1 MIMTPKQISLVQAT
15 WESVLPIQQQ
25 AATIFYDKL
34 FAADPSLRSL
44 FKSDF
49 EEQKVKLMKM
59 IGIAVTSLDRLDE
72 IVPAVQDLGRRHQIY
87 GVKPKDYMTVGAAL
101 LGTLE
106 VGLGSAFTPDVKEA
120 WATAYGILARAMQ
133 EAAAEVAA

>member
-1 MIMTPKQISLVQAT
+1 MTPKQISLVQAT

-44 FKSDF
+44 FKSDL
-49 EEQKVKLMKM
+49 EEQKIKLMKM
-59 IGIAVTSLDRLDE
+59 IGIAVSSLDRLDE

-87 GVKPKDYMTVGAAL
+87 GVKPKDYMSVGTAL

-120 WATAYGILARAMQ
+120 WAIAYGILAQAMQ

>member
-1 MIMTPKQISLVQAT
+1 MTPKQIDLVQAT
-15 WESVLPIQQQ
+15 WDSVLPIQQQ

-34 FAADPSLRSL
+34 FAADPALKAL
-44 FKSDF
+44 FKGDL

-59 IGIAVTSLDRLDE
+59 IGIAVSSLDRLDE

-87 GVKPKDYMTVGAAL
+87 GVKPKDYLTVGAAL

-106 VGLGSAFTPDVKEA
+106 TGLGAAFTPDVKEA
-120 WATAYGILARAMQ
+120 WASAYGILAQAMQ

>member
-1 MIMTPKQISLVQAT
+1 MTPKQISLVQAT

-44 FKSDF
+44 FKSDL
-49 EEQKVKLMKM
+49 EEQKLKLMKM
-59 IGIAVTSLDRLDE
+59 IGIAVNSLDRLDD
-72 IVPAVQDLGRRHQIY
+72 IVPAVQDLGRRHQVY
-87 GVKPKDYMTVGAAL
+87 GVKPKDYMTVGGAL
-101 LGTLE
+101 LATLE
-106 VGLGSAFTPDVKEA
+106 VGLGPAFTPDVKEA
-120 WATAYGILARAMQ
+120 WATAYGVLSQAMQ

>member
-1 MIMTPKQISLVQAT
+1 MTPKQIDLVQAT
-15 WESVLPIQQQ
+15 WDSVLPIQQQ

-34 FAADPSLRSL
+34 FAADPSLKAL
-44 FKSDF
+44 FKGDL

-59 IGIAVTSLDRLDE
+59 IGIAVSSLDRLDE

-87 GVKPKDYMTVGAAL
+87 GVKPKDYLTVGAAL

-106 VGLGSAFTPDVKEA
+106 TGLGAAFTPDVKEA
-120 WATAYGILARAMQ
+120 WASAYGILAQAMQ